1 MYSDVSFSNSFPR
14 LIKYVE
20 NFKNKLLHKP
30 EDALQETE
38 EMGDTGETVDNGGKG
53 DTELTGSEVL
63 RHYLTE
69 IKPKMGEFSKS
80 FEQVLKIGLAELILS
95 WYWAG
100 RADGAESFKRWNY
113 LY

>member
-1 MYSDVSFSNSFPR
+1 MYSDVSFSNSFLR

-69 IKPKMGEFSKS
+69 IKPKMSEISNS
-80 FEQVLKIGLAELILS
+80 
-95 WYWAG
+95 
-100 RADGAESFKRWNY
+100 
-113 LY
+113 

>member
-53 DTELTGSEVL
+53 DTESLISDITSKTSSIADL
-63 RHYLTE
+63 RMKAKKHQE
-69 IKPKMGEFSKS
+69 AMGIE
-80 FEQVLKIGLAELILS
+80 E
-95 WYWAG
+95 
-100 RADGAESFKRWNY
+100 RN
-113 LY
+113 